1 MKLEDKEKL
10 NNENIDLKHLKNLE
24 ERIEEVKFHSLEIY
38 KALKEINNLPFFPS
52 KYHICPDTSMKGF
65 VLNSINNLD
74 LGSKKIDFIDTSILQ
89 TKPSLSEE
97 MEIFWKDSRFT
108 MDWMYYYPDNIEII
122 DEIDETNEQYNY
134 PFNQLRKVN
143 LKSKIELKVGET
155 YILQFGKSSETVNRE
170 MILAKME
177 NIEKNI
183 NPDLYFVNSNKW
195 LSETKKGLTQIS
207 VLKILKSKDKN

>member
-1 MKLEDKEKL
+1 MKHEDKEKL
-10 NNENIDLKHLKNLE
+10 NSENIDLKHLKNLE
-24 ERIEEVKFHSLEIY
+24 ERIEDVKFHSPELY

-52 KYHICPDTSMKGF
+52 RYTLYPDTSMKGLI
-65 VLNSINNLD
+65 LNNISA
-74 LGSKKIDFIDTSILQ
+74 LGSKKIDYIDSSILQ
-89 TKPSLSEE
+89 TKPSLTEE
-97 MEIFWKDSRFT
+97 MKIFWKDSSFT

-155 YILQFGKSSETVNRE
+155 YILQFGKSSETINRE

-183 NPDLYFVNSNKW
+183 NPDLYFVNPNKW

-207 VLKILKSKDKN
+207 ILKIFKSKDKN

>member
-1 MKLEDKEKL
+1 MKHEDKEKL
-10 NNENIDLKHLKNLE
+10 NIENVELKHLKNLE
-24 ERIEEVKFHSLEIY
+24 ERTEE
-38 KALKEINNLPFFPS
+38 A
-52 KYHICPDTSMKGF
+52 
-65 VLNSINNLD
+65 
-74 LGSKKIDFIDTSILQ
+74 SILQ
-89 TKPSLSEE
+89 TKPSLTEE
-97 MEIFWKDSRFT
+97 MEIFWRDSRFT
-108 MDWMYYYPDNIEII
+108 RDWMYYCPDNIEII

-183 NPDLYFVNSNKW
+183 NPDLYFVNPNKW

-207 VLKILKSKDKN
+207 VLKIFKSKDKND